1 MAKPMT
7 EVSRNTLE
15 LAIRKAETDG
25 PLKNLDALWTAACE
39 IYNSMDVPKQ
49 ITKSVVMLRATAWKL
64 ETKTKPGKKGRAA
77 GVPLSEEQKAAM
89 QAGRG
94 ARKPRAEKFAGD
106 PVLVQGF
113 SELRKEV
120 PERFLPLV
128 EKLTNKGSMRAAVAL
143 KCLDC
148 SGYSTVEVRLCPC
161 TSCPLY
167 AFRPYKG
174 KAGDD
179 EVVELDET
187 VEETEAE
194 AA

>member
-1 MAKPMT
+1 MARQMT

-15 LAIRKAETDG
+15 RAIRVAEENG

-39 IYNSMDVPKQ
+39 LYNSYDVPKP
-49 ITKSVVMLRATAWKL
+49 ITKSVVMLRATGWKL

-94 ARKPRAEKFAGD
+94 ARKPRAEKFASQ
-106 PVLVQGF
+106 PELVEGF
-113 SELRKEV
+113 EELRNEV

-128 EKLTNKGSMRAAVAL
+128 DKLTKKGSMRAAVAL

-148 SGYSTVEVRLCPC
+148 CAYQPVEIRLCAC
-161 TSCPLY
+161 NSCPLF

-174 KAGDD
+174 KAG
-179 EVVELDET
+179 EEEAVEQEVELE
-187 VEETEAE
+187 E

>member
-15 LAIRKAETDG
+15 LAIRKAEIDG
-25 PLKNLDALWTAACE
+25 PLKNLDALWTSACE
-39 IYNSMDVPKQ
+39 IYNSMDVPKP

-94 ARKPRAEKFAGD
+94 ARKPRSEKFAAD

-113 SELRKEV
+113 NDLKKET
-120 PERFLPLV
+120 PERFKPLV
-128 EKLTNKGSMRAAVAL
+128 DKLTAGSMRAAVAL

-148 SGYSTVEVRLCPC
+148 SGHSTVEIRLCPC

-174 KAGDD
+174 KAGED
-179 EVVELDET
+179 EVVELDEE
-187 VEETEAE
+187 VVEAE

>member
-7 EVSRNTLE
+7 EVSRSTLE
-15 LAIRKAETDG
+15 AAIRKAEEQG
-25 PLKNLDALWTAACE
+25 PLKNLDSLWISACE
-39 IYNSMDVPKQ
+39 IYNSWTDRNQ
-49 ITKSVVMLRATAWKL
+49 ITKSVVMLRSIKWKL

-77 GVPLSEEQKAAM
+77 GVPLSAEQKAAM

-94 ARKPRAEKFAGD
+94 ARKPRAEKFAAD
-106 PVLVQGF
+106 PVLVEGF
-113 SELRKEV
+113 KDLKKET

-128 EKLTNKGSMRAAVAL
+128 SKLEAGSMRAAVAL

-148 SGYSTVEVRLCPC
+148 SSHQPVEIRLCPC

-174 KAGDD
+174 KAGED
-179 EVVELDET
+179 EQVNEVNEDLQ
-187 VEETEAE
+187 E